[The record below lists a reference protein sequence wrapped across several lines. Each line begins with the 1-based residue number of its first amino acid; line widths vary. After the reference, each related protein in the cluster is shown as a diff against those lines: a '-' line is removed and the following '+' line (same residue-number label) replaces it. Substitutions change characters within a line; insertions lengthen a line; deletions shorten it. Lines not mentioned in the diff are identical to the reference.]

1 MNSRAPRHWRE
12 VVAVTAIVAAS
23 AVCAP
28 DATAQKNQGSPNGAP
43 YAISERLPL
52 PAGRRL
58 VAC

>member
-1 MNSRAPRHWRE
+1 MNSRATRHWRE

-43 YAISERLPL
+43 YDQLY
-52 PAGRRL
+52 
-58 VAC
+58 